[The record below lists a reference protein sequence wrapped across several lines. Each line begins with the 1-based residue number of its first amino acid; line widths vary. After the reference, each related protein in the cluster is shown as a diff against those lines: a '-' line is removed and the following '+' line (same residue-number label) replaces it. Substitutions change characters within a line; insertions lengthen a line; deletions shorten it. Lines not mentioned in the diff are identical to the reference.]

1 MSSYITIRVELDD
14 GTVVQKRAEIERIGN
29 RRFLAHETLTAA
41 ESLTGEVVEML
52 IANHP
57 AQINPAEVSS

>member
-1 MSSYITIRVELDD
+1 MSNYITIRVELDD
-14 GTVVQKRAEIERIGN
+14 GTVVEKRAEIERIGN
-29 RRFLAHETLTAA
+29 RRFLAHETLIAA
-41 ESLTGEVVEML
+41 ESLTGDVVEML

>member
-1 MSSYITIRVELDD
+1 MSNYITIRVELDD
-14 GTVVQKRAEIERIGN
+14 GTVAEKRAEIERIGN
-29 RRFLAHETLTAA
+29 RRFLAYETLTAA
-41 ESLTGEVVEML
+41 ESLTGDVVEML